1 MDIKEK
7 IEEFELILN
16 DNEAQHIKQDE
27 IYRSFIKAVSK
38 GMSQE
43 ESQELATLIRK
54 KVIKHDKGRWYA

>member
-16 DNEAQHIKQDE
+16 DNEAQHMKQDE

-38 GMSQE
+38 GMSKE